1 MKLYLLRSLKYS
13 MIDLRYQNLILQNRL
28 KPMFYID
35 NIPQDDDRRQTM
47 IQRDDEDLDDSF
59 DPQSD
64 EDRFSAHRGMV
75 MPDLPTSSSSL
86 PSTSPYSLLTPTTS
100 RFLQRRP
107 SAPGIV
113 GKIRNVIMDRRRS
126 TSLGGDSPVSQE
138 TRPSFQDEIEPTA
151 SGTQVKSNT
160 PHQSGTIVESS
171 SYPNLRTDL
180 SSSQPSVRN
189 ADSQDDRSR

>member
-1 MKLYLLRSLKYS
+1 
-13 MIDLRYQNLILQNRL
+13 
-28 KPMFYID
+28 MFYID

-47 IQRDDEDLDDSF
+47 IQRDDDEDLDDSF

-64 EDRFSAHRGMV
+64 EDRFSALRGMA
-75 MPDLPTSSSSL
+75 MPDLPTSSSSVPL
-86 PSTSPYSLLTPTTS
+86 TSPYSLLTPTTS

-126 TSLGGDSPVSQE
+126 TSFGGYSPVSQE
-138 TRPSFQDEIEPTA
+138 TRPSFQDEIEPTG
-151 SGTQVKSNT
+151 SGTQVKSST

-171 SYPNLRTDL
+171 SYPNLRTEL

-189 ADSQDDRSR
+189 AGAQDDRSR

>member
-13 MIDLRYQNLILQNRL
+13 TIDLRYQNLILPNRL